1 MINKKSS
8 LLVAFM
14 ALVNLVWFPE
24 ARALPPPISTP
35 ASGDELE
42 ESSGVFGFLNG
53 ANRSQALLGDM
64 WGLRKSLSNYGITL
78 GIQDIEEY
86 LGNTMG
92 GARQGLFGYDGITQ
106 VVLQMDT
113 NRGFGHYGGL
123 FNASFLNTRGGLGIE
138 NNNIMALQTISGIQ
152 AESTTRLWELW
163 YDQKFLEEDRL
174 DVKIGQQSLDQ
185 EYMVSSNALYFV
197 NTMFGWATLP
207 SYNMPGG
214 GPAYPLA
221 SLGARISARPI
232 DGVQLLAGVYN
243 GAPAKQYLD
252 NAQLN
257 NLHGMQFGLGQG
269 TLSIVEAQFSYPSL
283 GSMVS
288 PGQKQPLGWTYKI
301 GAWYNSLP
309 FADMQYDSAGMV
321 MGGGECANS
330 ASNCQPQMH
339 KGNYAIYGVAD
350 QLIWRSETD
359 PNRTLS
365 LFGRV
370 MGAPQQD
377 RNTISMSANAGLL
390 MRSPFKNRAADTFG
404 LGFGYAQVSSSF
416 ANATRD
422 AYMFSGTSGP
432 IPTSEWMSELTYQY
446 QVKPWFVLQPDIQYI
461 YNPGAGIPNPNSPT
475 GNRVA
480 NELVAGV
487 RAIFNF

>member
-1 MINKKSS
+1 MKFVRKIFA
-8 LLVAFM
+8 LACVAGIYFS
-14 ALVNLVWFPE
+14 AIPN
-24 ARALPPPISTP
+24 AHALPPPISTP

-42 ESSGVFGFLNG
+42 ESNGVFGFLNG

-64 WGLRKSLSNYGITL
+64 WGLRKSLSNYGISL

-92 GARQGLFGYDGITQ
+92 GAKQGYGYDGLTQ
-106 VVLQMDT
+106 VLLQMDT
-113 NRGFGHYGGL
+113 NRAFGHYGGL
-123 FNASFLNTRGGLGIE
+123 FSASFLNIRGALGGQ
-138 NNNIMALQTISGIQ
+138 NYNVQALQTISGIE
-152 AESTTRLWELW
+152 AETTTRLWELW

-221 SLGARISARPI
+221 SLGVRLSARPI

-243 GAPAKQYLD
+243 GAPAKQYLE

-288 PGQKQPLGWTYKI
+288 PGQSQPLGWTYKI

-309 FADMQYDSAGMV
+309 FADQRFDSAGFALSD
-321 MGGGECANS
+321 EANTTGN
-330 ASNCQPQMH
+330 AQMH
-339 KGNYAIYGVAD
+339 KGNYSIYAVAD

-359 PNRTLS
+359 PNRTLA
-365 LFGRV
+365 LFTRV

-377 RNTISMSANAGLL
+377 RNAIALSANLGVL
-390 MRSPFKNRAADTFG
+390 MRSPFKNRPADTFG
-404 LGFGYAQVSSSF
+404 LGFGYAQVSSSY

-422 AYMFSGTSGP
+422 AYMYSGTSGA
-432 IPTSEWMSELTYQY
+432 IPNNELMGELTYQY

-461 YNPGAGIPNPNSPT
+461 YNPGAGIPNPNSLT
-475 GNRVA
+475 GARLQ
-480 NELVAGV
+480 NELIAGV

>member
-1 MINKKSS
+1 
-8 LLVAFM
+8 
-14 ALVNLVWFPE
+14 
-24 ARALPPPISTP
+24 
-35 ASGDELE
+35 
-42 ESSGVFGFLNG
+42 
-53 ANRSQALLGDM
+53 
-64 WGLRKSLSNYGITL
+64 
-78 GIQDIEEY
+78 
-86 LGNTMG
+86 MG
-92 GARQGLFGYDGITQ
+92 GAKQGFGYDGITQ

-123 FNASFLNTRGGLGIE
+123 FNASFLNIRGGLGVQ
-138 NNNIMALQTISGIQ
+138 NYNVQALQTISGIQ
-152 AESTTRLWELW
+152 AESTTRMWELW

-174 DVKIGQQSLDQ
+174 DIKIGQQSLDQ

-214 GPAYPLA
+214 GPAYPLS
-221 SLGARISARPI
+221 SLGVRFSARPV
-232 DGVQLLAGVYN
+232 DGVQILAGVYN
-243 GAPAKQYLD
+243 GSPAKQWLD

-288 PGQKQPLGWTYKI
+288 PGKSQPLGWTYKI

-309 FADMQYDSAGMV
+309 FADQQFDGAGFALADA
-321 MGGGECANS
+321 E
-330 ASNCQPQMH
+330 SNGNAQMH

-350 QLIWRSETD
+350 QLIWRDEVD

-377 RNTISMSANAGLL
+377 RNTIAMSANFGLL
-390 MRSPFKNRAADTFG
+390 MHSPLKNRAADTFG
-404 LGFGYAQVSSSF
+404 LGFGYAQVSSSY

-422 AYMFSGTSGP
+422 AYMYSGTSGP
-432 IPTSEWMSELTYQY
+432 IPTNEWMGELTYQY
-446 QVKPWFVLQPDIQYI
+446 QVKPWFYLQPDVQYI

-475 GNRVA
+475 GARIQ

>member
-1 MINKKSS
+1 M
-8 LLVAFM
+8 
-14 ALVNLVWFPE
+14 
-24 ARALPPPISTP
+24 ALPPPISTP
-35 ASGDELE
+35 ATGDDLE
-42 ESSGVFGFLNG
+42 ESTGVFGFLNG

-64 WGLRKSLSNYGITL
+64 WGLRKSLSNYGISL

-92 GARQGLFGYDGITQ
+92 GAKQGYGYDGLTQ
-106 VVLQMDT
+106 VLLQMDT
-113 NRGFGHYGGL
+113 NRAFGHYGGL
-123 FNASFLNTRGGLGIE
+123 LNASFLNIRGGLGVQ
-138 NNNIMALQTISGIQ
+138 NDNVQALQTISGIQ
-152 AESTTRLWELW
+152 AETTTRLWELW

-185 EYMVSSNALYFV
+185 EFMVSSNALYFV

-214 GPAYPLA
+214 GPAYPLS
-221 SLGARISARPI
+221 SLGVRFSARPV
-232 DGVQLLAGVYN
+232 DGVQILAGVFN

-269 TLSIVEAQFSYPSL
+269 TLSIIEAQFSYPSL

-288 PGQKQPLGWTYKI
+288 PGKSQPLGWTYKL

-309 FADMQYDSAGMV
+309 FADQQFDSAGFALADAEST
-321 MGGGECANS
+321 GNA
-330 ASNCQPQMH
+330 QMH

-350 QLIWRSETD
+350 QLIWRSDSD
-359 PNRTLS
+359 PNRTVS

-377 RNTISMSANAGLL
+377 RNTIAMSANVGLL
-390 MRSPFKNRAADTFG
+390 MHSPLKNRAADTFG
-404 LGFGYAQVSSSF
+404 LGVGYAQVSSSY

-422 AYMFSGTSGP
+422 SYMYSGTSGP
-432 IPTSEWMSELTYQY
+432 IPTNEWMGELTYQY
-446 QVKPWFVLQPDIQYI
+446 QVKPWFVLQPDLQYI

-475 GNRVA
+475 GARLQ

>member
-1 MINKKSS
+1 MNLLKKPIVKAT
-8 LLVAFM
+8 LLVLIS
-14 ALVNLVWFPE
+14 LVSIQKSYAV
-24 ARALPPPISTP
+24 PPPVSIP

-42 ESSGVFGFLNG
+42 ASRGVFGFLDG
-53 ANRSQALLGDM
+53 VNRSPALLGDM

-78 GIQDIEEY
+78 GIQDVEEY
-86 LGNTMG
+86 LGNTTG
-92 GARQGLFGYDGITQ
+92 GARQGLFGYNGLTQ

-113 NRGFGHYGGL
+113 NRAFGHYGGQ
-123 FNASFLNTRGGLGIE
+123 FNASFLNIRGGLGIE
-138 NNNIMALQTISGIQ
+138 NNNVMALQTISGIQ
-152 AESTTRLWELW
+152 AESTTRMWELW

-174 DVKIGQQSLDQ
+174 DIKIGQQSLDQ

-214 GPAYPLA
+214 GPAYPLS
-221 SLGARISARPI
+221 SLGVRFSARPV
-232 DGVQLLAGVYN
+232 DGVQILAGVYN
-243 GAPAKQYLD
+243 GSPAKQWLD

-288 PGQKQPLGWTYKI
+288 PGKTQPLGWTYKI

-309 FADMQYDSAGMV
+309 FADQQFDSAGF
-321 MGGGECANS
+321 AL
-330 ASNCQPQMH
+330 ADADKSNGNAQMH

-350 QLIWRSETD
+350 QLVWRDDVD

-377 RNTISMSANAGLL
+377 RNTIAMSANFGLL
-390 MRSPFKNRAADTFG
+390 MRSPLKNRASDTFG
-404 LGFGYAQVSSSF
+404 LGFGYAQVSSSY

-422 AYMFSGTSGP
+422 AYMYSGTSGP
-432 IPTSEWMSELTYQY
+432 IPTNEWMSELTYQY

-475 GNRVA
+475 GARIQ

>member
-1 MINKKSS
+1 MNLIRKPIFTAS
-8 LLVAFM
+8 LFAVLSIVSAQESY
-14 ALVNLVWFPE
+14 AV
-24 ARALPPPISTP
+24 PPPMSIP

-42 ESSGVFGFLNG
+42 SSRGAFGFLDG
-53 ANRSQALLGDM
+53 VNRSPALLGDM

-92 GARQGLFGYDGITQ
+92 GAKQGFGYDGITQ

-123 FNASFLNTRGGLGIE
+123 FNASFLNIRGGLGVQ
-138 NNNIMALQTISGIQ
+138 NYNVQALQTISGIQ
-152 AESTTRLWELW
+152 AESTTRMWELW

-174 DVKIGQQSLDQ
+174 DIKIGQQSLDQ

-214 GPAYPLA
+214 GPAYPLS
-221 SLGARISARPI
+221 SLGVRFSARPI
-232 DGVQLLAGVYN
+232 DGVQILAGLYN
-243 GAPAKQYLD
+243 GSPAKQWLD

-288 PGQKQPLGWTYKI
+288 PGKSQPLGWTYKL

-309 FADMQYDSAGMV
+309 FADQRFDSAGYALADADNPNAT
-321 MGGGECANS
+321 GNA
-330 ASNCQPQMH
+330 QMH

-350 QLIWRSETD
+350 QLIWRDEVD

-377 RNTISMSANAGLL
+377 RNTIAMSANFGLL
-390 MRSPFKNRAADTFG
+390 MRSPLKNRAADTMG
-404 LGFGYAQVSSSF
+404 LGFGYAQVSSSY

-422 AYMFSGTSGP
+422 AYMYSGTSGP
-432 IPTSEWMSELTYQY
+432 IPTNEWMGELTYQY

-475 GNRVA
+475 GARIQ
-480 NELVAGV
+480 NELIAGV

>member
-1 MINKKSS
+1 MGSLTKQIATVLTCLVCLVTFPNK
-8 LLVAFM
+8 A
-14 ALVNLVWFPE
+14 N
-24 ARALPPPISTP
+24 ALPPPISTP
-35 ASGDELE
+35 ASGDETE
-42 ESSGVFGFLNG
+42 QTSGVFGFLDG
-53 ANRSQALLGDM
+53 VNRSQALLGDM

-92 GARQGLFGYDGITQ
+92 GAKQGFGYDGITQ
-106 VVLQMDT
+106 VVMQMDT

-123 FNASFLNTRGGLGIE
+123 FNASFLNIRGGLGVQ
-138 NNNIMALQTISGIQ
+138 NYNVQALQTISGIQ
-152 AESTTRLWELW
+152 AETTTRMWELW

-214 GPAYPLA
+214 GPAYPLS
-221 SLGARISARPI
+221 SLGVRFSARPV
-232 DGVQLLAGVYN
+232 DGVQILAGVYN
-243 GAPAKQYLD
+243 GSPAKQWLD

-288 PGQKQPLGWTYKI
+288 PGKSQPLGWTYKI

-309 FADMQYDSAGMV
+309 FADQRFDSAGFALSD
-321 MGGGECANS
+321 EANTTGN
-330 ASNCQPQMH
+330 AQMH

-350 QLIWRSETD
+350 QLIWRDEAD

-377 RNTISMSANAGLL
+377 RNTISLSANLGLL
-390 MRSPFKNRAADTFG
+390 MHSPLKNRAADTLG
-404 LGFGYAQVSSSF
+404 LGFGYAQVSSSY

-422 AYMFSGTSGP
+422 SYMYTGTSGP
-432 IPTSEWMSELTYQY
+432 IPTNEWMGELTYQY
-446 QVKPWFVLQPDIQYI
+446 QVKPWFYLQPDIQYI
-461 YNPGAGIPNPNSPT
+461 YNPGAGIPNPNSLT
-475 GNRVA
+475 GARIQ